1 MRRFHGPRSIQW
13 PGRGCAAAAWP
24 SRPGRASSVVVAVSM
39 LFVDPAFLR
48 DLAWREACQGARR
61 NIFGN
66 DCTGRK
72 PSIVA
77 NLDRRIERIVDAGPD
92 VAPDARRRLRL
103 TGLVFEVRSDVAG
116 GDVRILAD
124 LGVADVGKVR
134 DLRSR
139 ADRGF
144 LHLDEGADLRA
155 LADGRP
161 WADEGEWADFDAGRD
176 PHVAADNRERVNGHV
191 GLDLDA
197 GVDPR
202 RLRVDDRDTF
212 EHVCLVD
219 AIAQRGGCGGE
230 LDACVD
236 ALRRGRVGGD
246 VDRDWLALADEGGD

>member
-24 SRPGRASSVVVAVSM
+24 SRPGSASSVVVAVSM

-92 VAPDARRRLRL
+92 VAPDARGRLRL

-116 GDVRILAD
+116 GDVRILTD
-124 LGVADVGKVR
+124 LGVADVGEVG
-134 DLRSR
+134 DLRAR
-139 ADRGF
+139 ADGGL

-155 LADGRP
+155 FADRRP
-161 WADEGEWADFDAGRD
+161 RADEGERADLDAGRD
-176 PHVAADNRERVNGHV
+176 PDVAPNDRERVDGHV
-191 GLDLDA
+191 RLDLDA

-202 RLRVDDRDTF
+202 RLRVDDRHAG
-212 EHVCLVD
+212 EHMGLID
-219 AIAQRGGCGGE
+219 AVAQ
-230 LDACVD
+230 
-236 ALRRGRVGGD
+236 
-246 VDRDWLALADEGGD
+246 

>member
-24 SRPGRASSVVVAVSM
+24 SRPGSASSFVVAVSM

-92 VAPDARRRLRL
+92 VAPDARGRLRL

-116 GDVRILAD
+116 GDVRILTD
-124 LGVADVGKVR
+124 LRVPDVGEVR
-134 DLRSR
+134 DLRVR

-155 LADGRP
+155 LADARS
-161 WADEGEWADFDAGRD
+161 WADVRERADFNPRRD
-176 PHVAADNRERVNGHV
+176 PDAAANDRNRVKGH
-191 GLDLDA
+191 
-197 GVDPR
+197 
-202 RLRVDDRDTF
+202 
-212 EHVCLVD
+212 
-219 AIAQRGGCGGE
+219 
-230 LDACVD
+230 
-236 ALRRGRVGGD
+236 
-246 VDRDWLALADEGGD
+246 